1 MPHARFRALDA
12 EQQAVFLDAAF
23 AEFSAHGLVGSSL
36 NRIIRDAGLSKGSLY
51 YYFDDKQDLYGKVL
65 RVHLDR
71 LLDGHRLEISA
82 EQDAEAFWSAIESHA
97 TVMMTRLESSPAL
110 LSLFGDA
117 LGSAAARRDTEHVA
131 SPWWGWVI
139 ETGQAAGAV
148 RADIPTDLLASMAMG
163 MTLAMDTWLL
173 TQTPADTDLAA
184 TLPKLMRMLRGA
196 LAPDPAKDYSSSR
209 LPAPAP
215 RPPQ

>member
-51 YYFDDKQDLYGKVL
+51 YYFDDKQDLYGEVL

-82 EQDAEAFWSAIESHA
+82 EQDAEVFWNAVERHA
-97 TVMMTRLESSPAL
+97 TVMMTRLESSPEL

-117 LGSAAARRDTEHVA
+117 LGSAAARRDAEHVA
-131 SPWWGWVI
+131 SPWWGRVI

-148 RADIPTDLLASMAMG
+148 RADLPTDLLVSMAMG

-173 TQTPADTDLAA
+173 THTSADTDLAI
-184 TLPKLMRMLRGA
+184 TLPRLMRMLRGA
-196 LAPDPAKDYSSSR
+196 LAPDPAEGQPAQR
-209 LPAPAP
+209 L
-215 RPPQ
+215 Q